1 MRITAVAFACV
12 GLIATLTFAA
22 AAPEQRVVS
31 FSVDGLKIVGTLEL
45 PEATKNAP
53 VVLLLHGFT
62 GKRDEL
68 AIPSA
73 NNQGIFARAAEAWAK
88 AGFASLR
95 IDFRGSGDSEGS
107 YADTTISDEI
117 KEALAATDFL
127 ASEKDVD
134 ASRLY
139 VVGWSQGG
147 TVATAVAG
155 RSAHPIKAVAL
166 WAPAS
171 NPAATFAA
179 FLGADYIKAGLA
191 SGGKAV
197 TKKLPWGAD
206 VSLKT
211 PFFEDLYNIDPPAEL
226 AHYSGP
232 VFVAVG
238 TNDPIVNPQPAMGQ
252 LLLTYHKGPGELW
265 VRPMDH
271 SFNSFQN
278 VETVDALIAATQ
290 AFMEKNK

>member
-1 MRITAVAFACV
+1 MRMTAFALACLGVV
-12 GLIATLTFAA
+12 GYLGFAQ
-22 AAPEQRVVS
+22 AAPEQSVIT
-31 FSVDGLKIVGTLEL
+31 FPVDGQKVVGTLEL
-45 PEATKNAP
+45 PEGVANPP

-68 AIPSA
+68 AIPSV
-73 NNQGIFARAAEAWAK
+73 NNEGIFARAANAWAK
-88 AGFASLR
+88 DGVASLR
-95 IDFRGSGDSEGS
+95 IDFRGSGESDGKFE
-107 YADTTISDEI
+107 DTTISGQI
-117 KEALAATDFL
+117 KDALAAIDFL
-127 ASEKDVD
+127 QTEKKVD

-147 TVATAVAG
+147 AVASGVAG
-155 RSAHPIKAVAL
+155 RSPHPIKAVAL

-171 NPAATFAA
+171 NPAATFVDI
-179 FLGADYIKAGLA
+179 LGKDYVKAGLE

-197 TKKLPWGAD
+197 TTKLPWGAE

-211 PFFEDLYNIDPPAEL
+211 PFFEDLYKIDPVAEL
-226 AHYSGP
+226 AHYPGP

-238 TNDPIVNPQPAMGQ
+238 TNDPVVKPQPAMGQ

-278 VETVDALIAATQ
+278 VETVDALIAATGT
-290 AFMEKNK
+290 FIKKNP